1 MTDRDSEIDFEN
13 LDINQTLL
21 ADTLPKKKAKA
32 KTKKKTASEAKTT
45 TSTFTVPL
53 SMQELSE
60 GDKLQYTSLFANV
73 KKSAAKDYSPTH
85 PFKVGDN
92 IQHKTFGLGFVTSV
106 TGKKME
112 VLFKETKKLLVM
124 G

>member
-21 ADTLPKKKAKA
+21 ADTVPKKKPKAKA
-32 KTKKKTASEAKTT
+32 KKKAASESKTT

-60 GDKLQYTSLFANV
+60 GDKLQYTSLSGSV
-73 KKSAAKDYSPTH
+73 KKGTPKDYSPTQSY
-85 PFKVGDN
+85 KTGDV
-92 IQHKTFGLGFVTSV
+92 IQHKTFGLGFVTAV

-112 VLFKETKKLLVM
+112 VLFPETKKLLVM